1 MKLRKKTA
9 AIFLSVIMAVLIAAA
24 TVSAQAVVTVSDG
37 TFTYVY
43 QNDVWQ
49 LYGYLG
55 SESEITLPESYAGT
69 PVTSIADRSFLNSS
83 VTSVVVPDSYT
94 SVGSYAFYSCKDLKQ
109 ISLPETI
116 SLIGM
121 GAFAKSG
128 LIAADLSETKIT
140 AVPSYLFTGCASLES
155 VLLPNNVEN
164 VGEAAFAETALTSL
178 EIPSSVTVLGY
189 TAFANTESLEKVTLH
204 EGLKSIGESCFENSA
219 LGTINLPETLESIGA
234 SAFRGNSSLKTLYIP
249 DSVTSIGAYALY
261 PMSVQGLIEVKCFEN
276 SYAADYCYENFVM
289 NTKSYQKL
297 FGDANLDGLVTIN
310 DVTSIQRHCAEMDTL
325 QAPEIILADADKNG
339 IVGIED
345 ATLIQR
351 YLAEYDDA
359 VL

>member
-1 MKLRKKTA
+1 MKLFKKICITATA
-9 AIFLSVIMAVLIAAA
+9 AAVFCGMLSAAP
-24 TVSAQAVVTVSDG
+24 SANAVVTVSDG
-37 TFTYVY
+37 VFQYTYTG
-43 QNDVWQ
+43 NDWQ
-49 LYGYLG
+49 LYKYIGDETVL
-55 SESEITLPESYAGT
+55 TLPESYDGV
-69 PVTSIADRSFLNSS
+69 PIRSIAKECFLNSS
-83 VTSVVVPDSYT
+83 VTSVTVPDSYT
-94 SVGSYAFYSCKDLKQ
+94 SVGSYAFYGCKDLMQ

-128 LIAADLSETKIT
+128 LVAADLSETKIT
-140 AVPSYLFTGCASLES
+140 AVPSYLFSGCASLES
-155 VLLPNNVEN
+155 VSLPSNAESI
-164 VGEAAFAETALTSL
+164 GEAAFAESGI
-178 EIPSSVTVLGY
+178 ESVTIPASVTLLGY
-189 TAFANTESLEKVTLH
+189 AAFANTESLETVTLNA
-204 EGLKSIGESCFENSA
+204 GLKSIGESCFENSS
-219 LGTINLPETLESIGA
+219 LGNIVLPETLENIGA
-234 SAFRGNSSLKTLYIP
+234 SAFRSDSSLKTLYIP
-249 DSVTSIGAYALY
+249 DSVNFIGAYTLY

-289 NTKSYQKL
+289 NTKSFQKL
-297 FGDANLDGLVTIN
+297 FGDANLDGLVSIN

-339 IVGIED
+339 VVTIDD